1 MGGNDD
7 WMGVPFSGSVD
18 DSWLDEPVS
27 RFSGGSSLS
36 VAGSMDEADNRPDA
50 QSDMHP
56 EGYADKQSDDHTYN
70 QLSEQSD
77 VQSNKQADTN
87 TGSQADNQPHVE
99 SANHPD
105 SAQDEAQASF
115 QWDVNDPWGIT
126 DNVND
131 RSVQDPRKP
140 ENIQVADDG
149 MADGPTQ
156 RQSSM
161 RAVGQADERADVQPS
176 AHAVEST
183 DNQIVEQTIVR
194 QDIQS
199 SSQTNNQTDKQPDNH
214 MGVRQ
219 AEQTDAISVADDW
232 DNWDAPMVSAEPKS
246 NTPASQPEAPRTTP
260 APTAEQPATSPSA
273 PMADDWDDW
282 GTPQQGATQTN
293 STLAVVGGED
303 PNKLHDPEPQSI
315 QTATAPNGRANTDDD
330 WDKDDWADN
339 WEHEFDNATAPT
351 STIPI
356 PSNWDDWESQPTT
369 PDTPQPPAFT
379 PPTPSDN
386 EAEDWGRIMGDTD
399 PKPPSWRKPLI
410 ITLAVIAALAAL
422 GGGGYAVHRGVQ
434 AMQARKQEQ
443 SQIVERDDKLV
454 QLQSAWAKEQQAAHA
469 LIEQAKTN
477 GVYDEQGATDIYK
490 QLEKLAARKPMGEQQ
505 LQTDLSQ
512 LKGSLDL
519 AHTAYDTSMNT
530 RIQAVAKRL
539 KELMAKADS
548 LKNAPDG
555 DDRKRMLAL
564 ADQWRNTSIDEA
576 NVAEASKACDDLT
589 ALTGKV
595 EQAKRA
601 KEEQQKAEREKKER
615 EERERKAREQAEAE
629 AQRQAQEQA
638 QQQYT
643 PDYSYQ
649 QYVPQ
654 QTVPQ
659 PQYTAPAQP
668 AQPQQPQQ
676 TVPQP
681 TPSGN
686 SGVHL

>member
-7 WMGVPFSGSVD
+7 WMGVPLSGSVD

-27 RFSGGSSLS
+27 CSLDGSSQP
-36 VAGSMDEADNRPDA
+36 VAGSMGEADNRPAA
-50 QSDMHP
+50 QSDMQP
-56 EGYADKQSDDHTYN
+56 EGHAAKQSDDHTHN
-70 QLSEQSD
+70 QLNEQSD
-77 VQSNKQADTN
+77 VRTNKQADVN
-87 TGSQADNQPHVE
+87 TDGQVDNQPHVE
-99 SANHPD
+99 SVNQPD
-105 SAQDEAQASF
+105 STQDGAQASF

-126 DNVND
+126 DNVNEHP
-131 RSVQDPRKP
+131 SQDPRKP

-149 MADGPTQ
+149 MADEPTQ
-156 RQSSM
+156 RQSNM
-161 RAVGQADERADVQPS
+161 RAVGQIDEQVDVKLS
-176 AHAVEST
+176 AHAVDST
-183 DNQIVEQTIVR
+183 DNHTDEQTIVP
-194 QDIQS
+194 QNMQS
-199 SSQTNNQTDKQPDNH
+199 SSQTNNQTDKQQDNH
-214 MGVRQ
+214 MGARQ
-219 AEQTDAISVADDW
+219 AEQTDAINVADDW
-232 DNWDAPMVSAEPKS
+232 DNWGTLVVSAETKDD
-246 NTPASQPEAPRTTP
+246 TPASQPESPHATP
-260 APTAEQPATSPSA
+260 APTAEQPTTSPSA
-273 PMADDWDDW
+273 PMADDWDNW

-293 STLAVVGGED
+293 STFVALGDKA
-303 PNKLHDPEPQSI
+303 PNKLHDPEPHSI
-315 QTATAPNGRANTDDD
+315 QAATAPNGRANTDDD

-356 PSNWDDWESQPTT
+356 PSNWDDWESQPPT
-369 PDTPQPPAFT
+369 PDMPRPPAFT
-379 PPTPSDN
+379 PPAPSDN

-399 PKPPSWRKPLI
+399 PKPSSWRKPLI
-410 ITLAVIAALAAL
+410 ITLAIIAALAAL

-443 SQIVERDDKLV
+443 SQIAERDDKLV
-454 QLQSAWAKEQQAAHA
+454 QLQDAWAKEQQAAHA

-477 GVYDEQGATDIYK
+477 GVYKEQGATDVYK

-505 LQTDLSQ
+505 LQSDLSQ
-512 LKGSLDL
+512 LKGALDL
-519 AHTAYDTSMNT
+519 ARTAYDTSMNT
-530 RIQAVAKRL
+530 RIQAVGKRL

-564 ADQWRNTSIDEA
+564 ADQWRNTSINEA
-576 NVAEASKACDDLT
+576 NVAEASKVCDDLT
-589 ALTGKV
+589 SLTGKV
-595 EQAKRA
+595 EQAKKT
-601 KEEQQKAEREKKER
+601 KEEQEKAEREKKER

-681 TPSGN
+681 APSGN

>member
-1 MGGNDD
+1 MTGVNDD
-7 WMGVPFSGSVD
+7 WMGVPLSGSVD

-27 RFSGGSSLS
+27 RSSGGSSQP
-36 VAGSMDEADNRPDA
+36 VANSMDEADNRPDA

-56 EGYADKQSDDHTYN
+56 EGHADKQSDDHTHN
-70 QLSEQSD
+70 QLSKQSD
-77 VQSNKQADTN
+77 VRANKQTN
-87 TGSQADNQPHVE
+87 TNTDGQVDNQPHVE
-99 SANHPD
+99 SANQPD
-105 SAQDEAQASF
+105 STQDGAQTSF

-126 DNVND
+126 DNVNV
-131 RSVQDPRKP
+131 RSVQDPRNP
-140 ENIQVADDG
+140 ENIQVADGG
-149 MADGPTQ
+149 MADEPAQ

-161 RAVGQADERADVQPS
+161 RTIGHADKQADVQAS
-176 AHAVEST
+176 AHTFDSS
-183 DNQIVEQTIVR
+183 DSQIDEQTIVP

-199 SSQTNNQTDKQPDNH
+199 SSQTNNQTD
-214 MGVRQ
+214 RQ
-219 AEQTDAISVADDW
+219 QDDHTDIRQDEQADDW
-232 DNWDAPMVSAEPKS
+232 DNWGTPVASAETKDD
-246 NTPASQPEAPRTTP
+246 TPASQPEAPHTTQ
-260 APTAEQPATSPSA
+260 APTGKQSTTSPSA
-273 PMADDWDDW
+273 PVADDWDDW
-282 GTPQQGATQTN
+282 GTPQQGAPQTN
-293 STLAVVGGED
+293 GTLADNDGAE
-303 PNKLHDPEPQSI
+303 PNVLHDPEPQSI
-315 QTATAPNGRANTDDD
+315 QTATDSTNRPNTDDD

-339 WEHEFDNATAPT
+339 WEHEFDTAAVPT

-356 PSNWDDWESQPTT
+356 PSNWDDWESRPT
-369 PDTPQPPAFT
+369 
-379 PPTPSDN
+379 TPSDN
-386 EAEDWGRIMGDTD
+386 EAQDWGRIVGGTD
-399 PKPPSWRKPLI
+399 PKPSSWRKPLI
-410 ITLAVIAALAAL
+410 ITLAIIAALAAL

-443 SQIVERDDKLV
+443 SQIAERDDKLV
-454 QLQSAWAKEQQAAHA
+454 QLQAAWAKEQQAAHA

-477 GVYDEQGATDIYK
+477 GVYDEQGATDVYK

-505 LQTDLSQ
+505 LQSDLSQ

-519 AHTAYDTSMNT
+519 ARTAYDTSMNT
-530 RIQAVAKRL
+530 RIQAVEKRL

-564 ADQWRNTSIDEA
+564 ADQWRDTSINEA
-576 NVAEASKACDDLT
+576 NVAEASKVCDDLT
-589 ALTGKV
+589 SLTGKV
-595 EQAKRA
+595 EQAKKT
-601 KEEQQKAEREKKER
+601 KEEQEKAEREKKER

>member
-1 MGGNDD
+1 
-7 WMGVPFSGSVD
+7 MGVPLSGSVD

-27 RFSGGSSLS
+27 RSSGGSNQP
-36 VAGSMDEADNRPDA
+36 VAGSMDETDNRPAA
-50 QSDMHP
+50 QSDMQP
-56 EGYADKQSDDHTYN
+56 EVHADKQTESHADKQTDDHIHN
-70 QLSEQSD
+70 QL
-77 VQSNKQADTN
+77 NKQADVRTSKQSDVN
-87 TGSQADNQPHVE
+87 TDRQLDNQPHVE
-99 SANHPD
+99 SANQPD
-105 SAQDEAQASF
+105 SAQDGARTSF
-115 QWDVNDPWGIT
+115 QWNVNDPWGIT

-131 RSVQDPRKP
+131 QSVQDHRKT
-140 ENIQVADDG
+140 ESIRVADGG
-149 MADGPTQ
+149 MADEPAQ

-161 RAVGQADERADVQPS
+161 RTVGHTDRQADVQPS
-176 AHAVEST
+176 AHTFDSPDSQT
-183 DNQIVEQTIVR
+183 DEQMIVHK
-194 QDIQS
+194 DIQS
-199 SSQTNNQTDKQPDNH
+199 SSQTDNQTDRQLDKHTDAQPD
-214 MGVRQ
+214 
-219 AEQTDAISVADDW
+219 EQADDW
-232 DNWDAPMVSAEPKS
+232 DNWGTPVVSAETKHD
-246 NTPASQPEAPRTTP
+246 TPASQPEAPRTTP
-260 APTAEQPATSPSA
+260 APTAEQPTTSPSA
-273 PMADDWDDW
+273 PVADDWDDW

-303 PNKLHDPEPQSI
+303 PNKLHNSEPQSI

-410 ITLAVIAALAAL
+410 ITLAVIVALAAL
-422 GGGGYAVHRGVQ
+422 GGGGYAVYRGVQ

-443 SQIVERDDKLV
+443 SQIAERDNKLV
-454 QLQSAWAKEQQAAHA
+454 QLQSAWAKEQQAARA

-490 QLEKLAARKPMGEQQ
+490 QLEKIAARKPMGEQQ
-505 LQTDLSQ
+505 LQSDLSQ

-519 AHTAYDTSMNT
+519 ARTAYDTSMNT

-615 EERERKAREQAEAE
+615 EDRERKAREQAEAE

-681 TPSGN
+681 APSGN

>member
-1 MGGNDD
+1 
-7 WMGVPFSGSVD
+7 
-18 DSWLDEPVS
+18 
-27 RFSGGSSLS
+27 
-36 VAGSMDEADNRPDA
+36 MDEADNRPDV

-56 EGYADKQSDDHTYN
+56 ESHADKQSDDHIHN

-77 VQSNKQADTN
+77 IRVNKQADTN
-87 TGSQADNQPHVE
+87 TDGQVDNQPHVE
-99 SANHPD
+99 STNQPD
-105 SAQDEAQASF
+105 SAQDEAQTSF

-131 RSVQDPRKP
+131 RPVQDPRKP
-140 ENIQVADDG
+140 ENIQVADGG
-149 MADGPTQ
+149 MADEPAQ
-156 RQSSM
+156 RQSNM
-161 RAVGQADERADVQPS
+161 RAVGQTDEQADIQLA
-176 AHAVEST
+176 AHAVDSP
-183 DNQIVEQTIVR
+183 DNQTDEQTIVP
-194 QDIQS
+194 QNKQS
-199 SSQTNNQTDKQPDNH
+199 PSQTNNQTDKQQDEH
-214 MGVRQ
+214 TDIRQ
-219 AEQTDAISVADDW
+219 DEQADDW
-232 DNWDAPMVSAEPKS
+232 DNWGTPVVSAETKDD
-246 NTPASQPEAPRTTP
+246 TPASQPEAPRTTQ
-260 APTAEQPATSPSA
+260 APTAEQPTASPSA
-273 PMADDWDDW
+273 PVTDDWDDW
-282 GTPQQGATQTN
+282 GTSQQGATQTN
-293 STLAVVGGED
+293 STLAALGDKD

-315 QTATAPNGRANTDDD
+315 QTATALNGRTNTDDD

-356 PSNWDDWESQPTT
+356 PSNWDDWESQTTT

-379 PPTPSDN
+379 PPTPDN
-386 EAEDWGRIMGDTD
+386 EAEDGGRIMGDTN
-399 PKPPSWRKPLI
+399 PKPSSWRKPLI
-410 ITLAVIAALAAL
+410 ITLAIIAALAAL

-443 SQIVERDDKLV
+443 SQIAERDDKLV
-454 QLQSAWAKEQQAAHA
+454 QLQSAWEKEQQAAHA

-477 GVYDEQGATDIYK
+477 GVYDEQDATDIYK

-505 LQTDLSQ
+505 LQSDLSQ

-519 AHTAYDTSMNT
+519 ARTAYSTSMNT

-555 DDRKRMLAL
+555 DGRKRMLAL
-564 ADQWRNTSIDEA
+564 ADQWRNTSINEA

-589 ALTGKV
+589 TLTGKV
-595 EQAKRA
+595 EQAKKT
-601 KEEQQKAEREKKER
+601 KEEQEKAEREKKER
-615 EERERKAREQAEAE
+615 EEWERKAREQAEVE

-643 PDYSYQ
+643 PDYPYQ

-659 PQYTAPAQP
+659 PQYTAPVQP
-668 AQPQQPQQ
+668 VQPQQPQQ

-681 TPSGN
+681 APSGN

>member
-7 WMGVPFSGSVD
+7 WMGVPLSGSVD

-27 RFSGGSSLS
+27 RSAGGSSQP
-36 VAGSMDEADNRPDA
+36 VADSMDEADNRPDA

-105 SAQDEAQASF
+105 SAQDEAQTSF

-126 DNVND
+126 DNVNN
-131 RSVQDPRKP
+131 RSVQVPRTP
-140 ENIQVADDG
+140 ENIQVTDDG
-149 MADGPTQ
+149 MTDEPTQ
-156 RQSSM
+156 RQSNM
-161 RAVGQADERADVQPS
+161 RAVGQTDEQSDVQPS
-176 AHAVEST
+176 AHAVDST
-183 DNQIVEQTIVR
+183 DNQTGEQTIVH

-199 SSQTNNQTDKQPDNH
+199 SSQTTNQTDKQQD
-214 MGVRQ
+214 
-219 AEQTDAISVADDW
+219 EQADDW
-232 DNWDAPMVSAEPKS
+232 DNWDTSVVSAETKHD
-246 NTPASQPEAPRTTP
+246 TPASQPEAPHTTP
-260 APTAEQPATSPSA
+260 VPTSGQPTPSPSA
-273 PMADDWDDW
+273 PMADDWDNW

-293 STLAVVGGED
+293 STLVALGDED
-303 PNKLHDPEPQSI
+303 PNKLHDPEPHSI
-315 QTATAPNGRANTDDD
+315 QTATAPNGRANTDDE

-339 WEHEFDNATAPT
+339 WEHEFDTAAAPT

-399 PKPPSWRKPLI
+399 PKPSSWRKPLI
-410 ITLAVIAALAAL
+410 ITLAIIAALAAL

-443 SQIVERDDKLV
+443 SQIAERDDKLV

-477 GVYDEQGATDIYK
+477 GVYDEQGATDVYK

-505 LQTDLSQ
+505 LQSDLSQ
-512 LKGSLDL
+512 LKGALDL
-519 AHTAYDTSMNT
+519 ARTAYDTSMNT
-530 RIQAVAKRL
+530 RIQAVEKRL

-601 KEEQQKAEREKKER
+601 KEEQQKAEQEKKER

-681 TPSGN
+681 APSGN